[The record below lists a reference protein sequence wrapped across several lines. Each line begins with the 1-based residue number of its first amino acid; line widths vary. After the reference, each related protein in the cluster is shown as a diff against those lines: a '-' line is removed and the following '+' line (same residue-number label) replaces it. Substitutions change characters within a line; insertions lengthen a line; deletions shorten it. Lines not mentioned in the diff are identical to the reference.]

1 MSETALAHIQ
11 LACLGLPTLVAACF
25 AWIPLLALGSGSGK
39 KTVVKAWWCPGPSS
53 RQTVASPD
61 ILASAYT
68 AYTLDFSQA
77 ALLLVSQNLVGMQS
91 GLGTLAHRDVFF
103 SRLRSS
109 SHRAQIAWEAPVALG
124 TLPSTSHQ
132 AFQFDN
138 FGPACSDQNKAGRTL
153 AFSNVTRSV
162 RVMSAHDTR
171 MHAVAGICRA
181 PCSCL
186 MPSMTS
192 KTR

>member
-1 MSETALAHIQ
+1 M
-11 LACLGLPTLVAACF
+11 
-25 AWIPLLALGSGSGK
+25 
-39 KTVVKAWWCPGPSS
+39 VVPRSSS

-138 FGPACSDQNKAGRTL
+138 FGPACSDQNKGGTSLL
-153 AFSNVTRSV
+153 A
-162 RVMSAHDTR
+162 MS
-171 MHAVAGICRA
+171 RA
-181 PCSCL
+181 L
-186 MPSMTS
+186 FV
-192 KTR
+192 